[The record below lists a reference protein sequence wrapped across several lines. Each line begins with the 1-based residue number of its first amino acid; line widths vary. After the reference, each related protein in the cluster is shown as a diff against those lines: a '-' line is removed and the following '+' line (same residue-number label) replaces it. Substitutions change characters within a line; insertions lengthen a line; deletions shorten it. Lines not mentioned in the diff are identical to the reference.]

1 MSENTSKM
9 SMARLSLRR
18 ISSRL
23 TFLEATI
30 ESSHSF
36 FKRACSFLVA
46 AADFLSPFAP
56 FADFFD
62 LADCSDADCSVWSDC
77 SSCAVVCSAWVLLIS
92 CSLIVCFFSFICFL
106 HYLTCVWCATSCTF
120 PYVIL
125 SLAKDLA
132 DRRISLRRMFRL
144 HFVSLNMTDEKH
156 FGACV

>member
-23 TFLEATI
+23 TFLDATI

-36 FKRACSFLVA
+36 SSGLAPFWSQRRIFVALCAFCRLFRLGRLLRCRLLGLVGLFVLRSRLFCLGVV
-46 AADFLSPFAP
+46 DFLFAHR
-56 FADFFD
+56 
-62 LADCSDADCSVWSDC
+62 
-77 SSCAVVCSAWVLLIS
+77 LL
-92 CSLIVCFFSFICFL
+92 FSFICFL